1 MIANGKFREDLYYRI
16 NGLVVKLPPLRERTD
31 LEPVVEKI
39 LTAEPAESPH
49 TVSPEIMALFKKHR
63 WPGNFRQ
70 LSNLLRTAMVIAGDE
85 KEIRREHLPDDFLE
99 DVETVKVEC
108 IDKLQSHSVDDHLVM
123 GDANLDDLKLSA
135 IQKAIEAN
143 DGNVT
148 AAAKMLGVSRNTIY
162 RNITAKK

>member
-1 MIANGKFREDLYYRI
+1 
-16 NGLVVKLPPLRERTD
+16 
-31 LEPVVEKI
+31 
-39 LTAEPAESPH
+39 
-49 TVSPEIMALFKKHR
+49 
-63 WPGNFRQ
+63 
-70 LSNLLRTAMVIAGDE
+70 LLRTAMVIAGDE

-99 DVETVKVEC
+99 DVETAKIEC
-108 IDKLQSHSVDDHLVM
+108 IDKQQSHYIDDHFVVT
-123 GDANLDDLKLSA
+123 DSNLDDLKLSA